1 MNESIFTIT
10 GIVRFL
16 AGFILTIMAF
26 RAFRG
31 TRNSAMLYLTIG
43 FAFITVGNLFSSL
56 YYIEDLRMD
65 KLLSNVFDIIGLIT
79 LIIAIIKS

>member
-1 MNESIFTIT
+1 MYDPIFNFI

-16 AGFILTIMAF
+16 AGLILTITAL
-26 RAFRG
+26 RAFLG
-31 TRNSAMLYLTIG
+31 TRNSAMLYLTTG
-43 FAFITVGNLFSSL
+43 FALITVGNLFSSL

>member
-1 MNESIFTIT
+1 MYDPIFNFIGT
-10 GIVRFL
+10 VRFL
-16 AGFILTIMAF
+16 AGLILTITAL
-26 RAFRG
+26 RAFLG
-31 TRNSAMLYLTIG
+31 TRNSAMLYLTTG

-65 KLLSNVFDIIGLIT
+65 KLLSNLFDIIGLIT